1 MNGNRR
7 TSEAATV
14 IAAKAT
20 QNGKLLKRTEAAR
33 LLGMSVSTL
42 RRREGEVLNPIVGEG
57 GVHLFDEAEVRAV
70 MITMRGKSALAAM
83 GPSSG
88 LIASEVFTLL
98 DEDVHP
104 VEIVKRL
111 RLAPEVV
118 TALRKQW
125 IEMRGGFTV
134 SREQTLEFGGIAR
147 SGAPSTAVAAL
158 ASIRRRVETLTR
170 MRSGSARCDACYDST
185 ASMCEACVVVTRG
198 PLSCMRMDLEQRSGT
213 EGREELRLVV
223 DAYWDDVGESG
234 GNVACLRSDWYSL
247 ADLAKSPIADIAD
260 GLRRR
265 HAPA

>member
-70 MITMRGKSALAAM
+70 MITMRGQSALAAM

-88 LIASEVFTLL
+88 VVASEVFTLL

-111 RLAPEVV
+111 RLTPEVV
-118 TALRKQW
+118 TALHKQW
-125 IEMRGGFTV
+125 IEMRSGFTV
-134 SREQTLEFGGIAR
+134 SREHALDL
-147 SGAPSTAVAAL
+147 GAIGRTGTPSTAQDLISAM
-158 ASIRRRVETLTR
+158 RRRIDTLTR
-170 MRSGSARCDACYDST
+170 MRQGAARCTACHDPT
-185 ASMCEACVVVTRG
+185 ASICEACVVVTRG
-198 PLSCMRMDLEQRSGT
+198 PVSTLGMRLESRTT
-213 EGREELRLVV
+213 EAGIEELRVAA
-223 DAYWDDVGESG
+223 DAYWDDVGGIG
-234 GNVACLRSDWYSL
+234 GAIATLCSDWF
-247 ADLAKSPIADIAD
+247 AAADIQ
-260 GLRRR
+260 R
-265 HAPA
+265 APISEFVAGIQNRKAS